1 MLPCT
6 KMISFIEEGFEDL
19 AEELS
24 RAQLLTL
31 MMAATA
37 LVLGCP
43 FNLSQMARS
52 WLGAKSVNAFWYV
65 VNAAKIEF
73 TSVEEVRLKMM
84 QKRYAGRLRG
94 GRFIIDDTMSHHSK
108 VCRVIHAVFT
118 FWDHVFGTHL
128 KAQCIVFLY
137 YEEDGIKFPMGWRFY
152 YKEGKLEAGP
162 EKERQLGSQSEYKE
176 KYKLALE
183 LIKEAQQKGFTGK
196 VVVADSWFCIE
207 EFMKELRQLDLV
219 YIFEMKENRQVQVS
233 IPPERRIQKERG
245 RKRQK
250 WYELVS
256 LAVFFNALGG
266 EKAYGFARDLETG
279 KAEKVLYRTQ
289 AAVVKMRAY
298 AGKHKVVRSYDPTRQ
313 TVKYLITNALSWE
326 AVKVITEYSVRWVIE
341 EFFRNAKQLLDMEGA
356 CVRSKQGVALALF
369 LVTYVDALLHFEV
382 YRRSA
387 SKHSPSEPVTVQSI
401 IRLAQ
406 LENVENFITIVED
419 TEQWMSFRDRW
430 VAVLKKHAV
439 RERTVRKPLVELDP
453 SRPAQEDEMA
463 A

>member
-6 KMISFIEEGFEDL
+6 KIVGFIEEGFKDL

-24 RAQLLTL
+24 RAQLMTL

-43 FNLSQMARS
+43 FNLSQMARQ
-52 WLGAKSVNAFWYV
+52 WLAQKSVNAFWYA

-73 TSVEEVRLKMM
+73 TSVEEVRFKMIA
-84 QKRYAGRLRG
+84 QRYAGRLCG
-94 GRFIIDDTMSHHSK
+94 GRFIIDDTMNHHSK
-108 VCRVIHAVFT
+108 MCRVIHAVFT
-118 FWDHVFGTHL
+118 FWDHVFGTNL

-137 YEEDGIKFPMGWRFY
+137 YEEDGIKFPIGWRFY
-152 YKEGKLEAGP
+152 YKEGKLGAGK
-162 EKERQLGSQSEYKE
+162 EKERQLASGLEYKE
-176 KYKLALE
+176 KYNLALE
-183 LIKEAQQKGFTGK
+183 LIKEAQKKGFIGK

-207 EFMKELRQLDLV
+207 EFMKELRKLKLI

-233 IPPERRIQKERG
+233 IPPGQRVQKAKG
-245 RKRQK
+245 AKRKK
-250 WYELVS
+250 WYELIS
-256 LAVFFNALGG
+256 PAVFFQGRGG
-266 EKAYGFARDLETG
+266 ERAYGFARDLETG
-279 KAEKVLYRTQ
+279 KEEKVLYQ
-289 AAVVKMRAY
+289 VQEAVVKMNAY
-298 AGKHKVVRSYDPTRQ
+298 AGKHKVVRSFDPTRQ
-313 TVKYLITNALSWE
+313 TVKFLITNALWWN

-387 SKHSPSEPVTVQSI
+387 SKSSSSGPVTVPSI

-419 TEQWMSFRDRW
+419 RERWISFRDRW
-430 VAVLKKHAV
+430 LAVLKKYAV
-439 RERTVRKPLVELDP
+439 RERKMHKSLVEITPLD
-453 SRPAQEDEMA
+453 PAQETKKA